1 MLIVGVDGCPGGWLA
16 VAYNT
21 DSRLT
26 ALRIFADFSAVIATY
41 PDASCI
47 AVDIPIG
54 LLEGAPRGCDV
65 AARALLGPRRS
76 SVFPAPD
83 LRLVDVEDYDEASAR
98 SRMLLGKGISRQ
110 AFGIYRKVAEVNRII
125 SAESQDRVI
134 EIHPEVSFWWLSD
147 RSPMQFYKGTP
158 EGFEERQRLL
168 SETIE
173 EMPILG
179 RQSARRLAPPAGADD
194 VLDAI
199 VAAWTAERF
208 VQGRSERL
216 PAMPETDARGRR
228 VEINY

>member
-134 EIHPEVSFWWLSD
+134 EIHPEVSFWRLSD

-173 EMPILG
+173 EMPILD

-194 VLDAI
+194 VLDAM
-199 VAAWTAERF
+199 VAAWTAEQF